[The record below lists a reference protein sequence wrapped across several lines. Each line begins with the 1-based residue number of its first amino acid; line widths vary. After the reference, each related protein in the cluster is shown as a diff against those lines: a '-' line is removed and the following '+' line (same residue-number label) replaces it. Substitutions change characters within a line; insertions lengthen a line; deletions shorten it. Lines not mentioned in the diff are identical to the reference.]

1 MKFTL
6 TFKTPGV
13 LDVIDELPEDQVN
26 VALTLA
32 DKFVKWDEYVKIEFD
47 TVAQTATVLKV

>member
-13 LDVIDELPEDQVN
+13 LDVVDELPEDQVN

>member
-13 LDVIDELPEDQVN
+13 LDVIDELPEDQVDI
-26 VALTLA
+26 ALTLA